1 MTAYTELQ
9 AQKAAIEKELLKR
22 KKEAFNEIVTTF
34 AATCKAAGFAL
45 DEMAAA
51 LTTLHNRRQ
60 RVGTKAPAKFR
71 NTATG
76 KTWSGR
82 GKQPAWV
89 GGEHSVAV

>member
-1 MTAYTELQ
+1 MTTYAELQ
-9 AQKAAIEKELLKR
+9 AQKTAIEKELSKR
-22 KKEAFNEIVTTF
+22 KAEAFNEVVTTF

>member
-1 MTAYTELQ
+1 MTTYAELQ

-22 KKEAFNEIVTTF
+22 EKEAFNETVTTF

-45 DEMAAA
+45 DEVAAA

-60 RVGTKAPAKFR
+60 RAGTNVPAKFR

-82 GKQPAWV
+82 GKQPSWV

>member
-1 MTAYTELQ
+1 MTTYAELQ

-22 KKEAFNEIVTTF
+22 KTEAFNEAVTTF
-34 AATCKAAGFAL
+34 AAICTASGFAL
-45 DEMAAA
+45 DEVAAA

-60 RVGTKAPAKFR
+60 RTGTKAPAKFR

-82 GKQPAWV
+82 GKQPSWV

>member
-1 MTAYTELQ
+1 MTTYAELQ
-9 AQKAAIEKELLKR
+9 AQKTAIEMEMAKR
-22 KKEAFNEIVTTF
+22 KAEAFNETVTAF
-34 AATCKAAGFAL
+34 AAICKDAGFAL
-45 DEMAAA
+45 DEMASA

-60 RVGTKAPAKFR
+60 RAGTKAPAKFR

-82 GKQPAWV
+82 GKQPSWV